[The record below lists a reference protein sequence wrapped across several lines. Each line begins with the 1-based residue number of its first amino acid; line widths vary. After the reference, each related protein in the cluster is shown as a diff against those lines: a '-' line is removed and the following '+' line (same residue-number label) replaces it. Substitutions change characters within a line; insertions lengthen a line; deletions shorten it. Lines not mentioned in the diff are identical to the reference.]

1 MKNFLKLCS
10 LVGLVPRDKGI
21 GFFIVAQN
29 YVIFSLVP
37 KNGIATLLQAEKEA
51 HEIVSKARKYRQDK
65 LKQAKTD
72 AAKEIDSYKI
82 QKDKELKEFEQ
93 KNAGGV
99 GELEK
104 KAEAGVQ
111 GELAEIKKIAEK
123 KKDDVVKILI
133 ETVIKPSAEVH
144 INAL

>member
-1 MKNFLKLCS
+1 M
-10 LVGLVPRDKGI
+10 
-21 GFFIVAQN
+21 
-29 YVIFSLVP
+29 
-37 KNGIATLLQAEKEA
+37 
-51 HEIVSKARKYRQDK
+51 
-65 LKQAKTD
+65 KQAKTD

-123 KKDDVVKILI
+123 KKDDVFKILI

>member
-1 MKNFLKLCS
+1 MS
-10 LVGLVPRDKGI
+10 
-21 GFFIVAQN
+21 Q
-29 YVIFSLVP
+29 

-65 LKQAKTD
+65 LKQAKSD

-99 GELEK
+99 DELEK
-104 KAEAGVQ
+104 NAEKGVQ
-111 GELAEIKKIAEK
+111 GELVEIKKIAEK
-123 KKDDVVKILI
+123 KKDVVVKILI
-133 ETVIKPSAEVH
+133 DTVIKPSTEVH
-144 INAL
+144 VNAL

>member
-1 MKNFLKLCS
+1 MDYKDDD
-10 LVGLVPRDKGI
+10 DKS
-21 GFFIVAQN
+21 Q
-29 YVIFSLVP
+29 